1 MGAPSIDVKKS
12 SDIIWR
18 LGCIIPQKEE
28 SCGGGE
34 ERGLRRKLQLDKNLR
49 PDVNAMKSELQ
60 TSPSV
65 LADTPPLPQRP
76 DVPNS
81 NTSRHSHSSIFLKD
95 DGIRFNLFFFGKLGE
110 ENDKVV
116 KVIVCLKFSFHT
128 LCGVPASVNISS
140 F

>member
-1 MGAPSIDVKKS
+1 MHYSTERRIV
-12 SDIIWR
+12 W
-18 LGCIIPQKEE
+18 
-28 SCGGGE
+28 GGK

-95 DGIRFNLFFFGKLGE
+95 DGIRFQSFFFL
-110 ENDKVV
+110 VSWV
-116 KVIVCLKFSFHT
+116 KKMT
-128 LCGVPASVNISS
+128 K
-140 F
+140 